1 MPWKCPVCGHVNDDE
16 AEFCLNCGAPR
27 PEASGQQEAEG
38 PAVPREEPAEE
49 TTAAAVAPESGA
61 EAATEEAAEKEEKPA
76 EEGKGEAAAAGNL
89 YLEIVDT
96 PAHELI
102 GKKVPLMLNTFP
114 KISIGRSL
122 ENVIVIPDPTVS
134 RHHAVVEK
142 KPDGTVVIRDLGSTN
157 GTYVYDEETGVFRK
171 IEEEPLRPGMLIKLG
186 ERTIVRIAAE

>member
-1 MPWKCPVCGHVNDDE
+1 MPWKCPVCGYVNDDE

-27 PEASGQQEAEG
+27 PEAEGQQEAEAT
-38 PAVPREEPAEE
+38 AVPQEKPAEE
-49 TTAAAVAPESGA
+49 TTTTAETLESGA
-61 EAATEEAAEKEEKPA
+61 EAATEGAAEKEEQPM
-76 EEGKGEAAAAGNL
+76 EERKGEAAVAGNL

-142 KPDGTVVIRDLGSTN
+142 KPDGTIVIRDLGSTN
-157 GTYVYDEETGVFRK
+157 GTYIYDEETGVFRK
-171 IEEEPLRPGMLIKLG
+171 I
-186 ERTIVRIAAE
+186 